1 MQAGIRTV
9 ALILLT
15 GILICGCNPS
25 QDSLMTPTRSGE
37 SIISTAR
44 AYAELTR
51 QATMQTPPPVT
62 ISPSPTVIPETSTPE
77 PTETPSIPIVTADY
91 NAYVR
96 SGPDEIY
103 PNIDFLFAGQTAEVI
118 GRFENST
125 TGTWWY
131 IRRIG
136 EGKDGWIWSG
146 AVTLS
151 GNAFGVLVLEAPPTP
166 TPTK

>member
-1 MQAGIRTV
+1 MPAGSKTIPLTLLI
-9 ALILLT
+9 AL
-15 GILICGCNPS
+15 LICGCNPN
-25 QDSLMTPTRSGE
+25 QDSQMTPTRSGE
-37 SIISTAR
+37 SIISTAK
-44 AYAELTR
+44 AYAEQTR

-62 ISPSPTVIPETSTPE
+62 FSPSPTVIPETSTPE

-91 NAYVR
+91 NANVR

-103 PNIDFLFAGQTAEVI
+103 PNIDFLLTGQTAEVI
-118 GRFENST
+118 GRFENPT

-151 GNAFGVLVLEAPPTP
+151 GNANGVFVLEAPPTP
-166 TPTK
+166 TPAE